1 MVTEMITI
9 KMEDKFLED
18 IDNVVEKEG
27 YQNRTEFIRNALRE
41 KIEESKLREAMA
53 ELARFKGAAK
63 KKITDK
69 EYEKVRE
76 KAFEEISRR
85 LK

>member
-1 MVTEMITI
+1 MNKDELLLSALTVDTAVNEVRA
-9 KMEDKFLED
+9 K
-18 IDNVVEKEG
+18 